1 MSNNNSFS
9 IYDYRKINFSKFE
22 YSIPKTIQGGN
33 KASFLY
39 YRESHNKVNTLYIR
53 IPKLKTTSGIC
64 KKGTSFYIE
73 VELNLNSDHSE
84 FFDFL
89 NKVDKH
95 NCLITFQNSVDWFN
109 NQIPQDTI
117 DEYYRPSIKL
127 NSGGKNPS
135 LRLKIPMKG
144 NSIIP
149 QIYNNNTIIDY
160 SYVSPDDNVECIIS
174 LSEVRF
180 SSEKFYP
187 IWNLIQLKIN
197 KKINSDVIYPLTNL
211 LNYNNTDTETE
222 IDNTQHNNINI
233 NNKRLAEEELE
244 RTRREQEE
252 LERKRREQEELE
264 RKQREQIES
273 ENYERIMKEYYMNEE
288 NNGEDEG
295 KEDEDEDEYNIYDFE
310 EDEDEFRLRLEEEDA
325 EKKRIE
331 MFEIAER
338 NIDLEEYS
346 VLLDKMVDDSKKQ
359 SFDEKKQIEE
369 DYSLKQKKNK
379 LDRDRLEKDKLEQEL
394 EEKRLE
400 NERIKQMLEK
410 ENLEK
415 EKLKLKKMEQDGI
428 NSEKLERARL
438 KQRIEE
444 ERLEEK
450 RLRQLIEEEILEKE
464 KLRQLVE
471 EEERRLEEER
481 IIEEARI
488 LEEERIKKEQQRLHE
503 IELEKERVKQEK
515 IKKLKEMKLEAQK
528 LKQEIQYN
536 SDEEDE
542 EENINKEKYYTIDPE
557 YKKNLV
563 LDDLEELKI

>member
-1 MSNNNSFS
+1 MSNNNNNNSFS

-117 DEYYRPSIKL
+117 DEYYIPSIKL

-160 SYVSPDDNVECIIS
+160 SYVSPDDTVECIIS

-197 KKINSDVIYPLTNL
+197 KKINSDIIYPLTNL
-211 LNYNNTDTETE
+211 LNDTNNDDET
-222 IDNTQHNNINI
+222 DNTHHNNNINSNI
-233 NNKRLAEEELE
+233 NSKRLVEEELE
-244 RTRREQEE
+244 RKIREQQELEIKQREQEE
-252 LERKRREQEELE
+252 LETQRREE
-264 RKQREQIES
+264 IES
-273 ENYERIMKEYYMNEE
+273 ENYERIMKEYYMTHDEDDE
-288 NNGEDEG
+288 EDE
-295 KEDEDEDEYNIYDFE
+295 EEDEYNISDFE
-310 EDEDEFRLRLEEEDA
+310 EDEDELRLRLEEEEE

-331 MFEIAER
+331 MFEIVER

-346 VLLDKMVDDSKKQ
+346 VLLDKMADDSKKQ
-359 SFDEKKQIEE
+359 SFDEKNQIEE

-379 LDRDRLEKDKLEQEL
+379 LERDRLEKDKLEQEL

-410 ENLEK
+410 EHLEK

-450 RLRQLIEEEILEKE
+450 RLRQLIEEERLEKE
-464 KLRQLVE
+464 KLRQLIE
-471 EEERRLEEER
+471 EEERHLEEER

-488 LEEERIKKEQQRLHE
+488 LEEERIKKEQERLHE

-536 SDEEDE
+536 SDDEDE

-563 LDDLEELKI
+563 LDDLEELNI